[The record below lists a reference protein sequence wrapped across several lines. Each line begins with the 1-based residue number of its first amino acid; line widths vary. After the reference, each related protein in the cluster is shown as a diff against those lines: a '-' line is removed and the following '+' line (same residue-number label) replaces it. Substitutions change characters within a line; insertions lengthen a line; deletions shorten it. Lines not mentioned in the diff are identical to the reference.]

1 MMATRL
7 QVGLAAV
14 LLSVVI
20 ASPALASPITD
31 PVVEENRIFVNI
43 DFGTVSTELSIEFEK
58 AVGLSL
64 DSLGLSAELID
75 PTDPALLSRLTDS
88 LNISLTGGLPIL
100 VRIQPPVDG
109 GLSFEGIANI
119 ELYTHDLQYTA
130 GTPLRLFSSPD
141 GGIFRDITAQM
152 SSGSYRVRGSKGNF
166 SEFLIVADLRTIT
179 SVIDGKFAR
188 LSDLLYGY
196 AGKIDSNLFSSLE
209 SDIAAAQTAWNN
221 GDLVTAIA
229 KVEEFSSR
237 VRTADGSMIPRVW
250 RSSRDLDN
258 VAGELRAVAA
268 TLRFSLT
275 LASNSL

>member
-1 MMATRL
+1 MATRSKM
-7 QVGLAAV
+7 GFAMM
-14 LLSVVI
+14 LLGVAI
-20 ASPALASPITD
+20 AQPASASPITD
-31 PVVEENRIFVNI
+31 PVVEDNRVSVNV

-64 DSLGLSAELID
+64 DSLGLSAELVD
-75 PTDPALLSRLTDS
+75 PLDPALVSRLSDS

-166 SEFLIVADLRTIT
+166 SEFLIVADLRTIA
-179 SVIDGKFAR
+179 SVIDGKFGR
-188 LSDLLYGY
+188 LSDLLYAY
-196 AGKIDSNLFSSLE
+196 ASKIESTLFSSLE
-209 SDIAAAQTAWNN
+209 SDVAAAQAAWNN

-229 KVEEFSSR
+229 KVEEFASR
-237 VRTADGSMIPRVW
+237 VRAADGGAISRVW

-258 VAGELRAVAA
+258 VAGELRAAA
-268 TLRFSLT
+268 STLRFSLT

>member
-1 MMATRL
+1 MATRSKM
-7 QVGLAAV
+7 GFAV
-14 LLSVVI
+14 MLLGVAI
-20 ASPALASPITD
+20 AQPASASPITD
-31 PVVEENRIFVNI
+31 PVVEDNRLSVNV

-64 DSLGLSAELID
+64 DNLGLSAELVD
-75 PTDPALLSRLTDS
+75 PLDPALVSRLTDS

-166 SEFLIVADLRTIT
+166 SEFLIVADLRTIA
-179 SVIDGKFAR
+179 SVIDGKFGR

-196 AGKIDSNLFSSLE
+196 AGKIDSTLFSSLE
-209 SDIAAAQTAWNN
+209 SDVAAAQAAWNN

-229 KVEEFSSR
+229 KVEEFASR
-237 VRTADGSMIPRVW
+237 VRAADGGAISRVW

-258 VAGELRAVAA
+258 VAGELRAVAS